1 MMRYDWLLDVILALH
16 FGYVAFLVLGGFL
29 AWRWPRVFWFHV
41 AATVWAVLIVAA
53 WVDCPLTWAENW
65 TRRQA
70 GMAPVSG
77 FIDHYLTNVVYP
89 ARYLQEV
96 RLAVAFVV
104 LVSWIGVYVRWRKRR
119 RARAAT
125 GDTKPIDAGRGG
137 RAATV

>member
-1 MMRYDWLLDVILALH
+1 MRYDWLLDVILALH
-16 FGYVAFLVLGGFL
+16 FGYLAFLVLGGFL
-29 AWRWPRVFWFHV
+29 AWRWPRVFWVH
-41 AATVWAVLIVAA
+41 AAAAVWAVLIVAA

-65 TRRQA
+65 ARRRA

-96 RLAVAFVV
+96 RLAVALVI
-104 LVSWIGVYVRWRKRR
+104 LVSWIGVYVRWRRRR
-119 RARAAT
+119 RAKATT
-125 GDTKPIDAGRGG
+125 GDTTAIDAGRGG